1 MQLARSLSG
10 QRGQALIESVVFLPL
25 FLLVLFGI
33 IWIVQISVLSERAQ
47 IAVRYSG
54 LISNESSPYTAYSIY
69 AVYNNIGTLTQVEPA
84 TCATP
89 SSDAFLNNNSTGA
102 FPGPQA
108 APFWWPDSGTSS
120 GACTSGTAPITGG
133 SLGAP
138 LLLTHTTA
146 SVAATKAIPLFIQG
160 AIGPFS
166 TLSAAQNFVNTPD
179 IATTFKCYP
188 DLQAAVSASLVGEK
202 AASGGSIT
210 LPLPDFNPSNPL
222 PLSGTC

>member
-1 MQLARSLSG
+1 MAG
-10 QRGQALIESVVFLPL
+10 
-25 FLLVLFGI
+25 
-33 IWIVQISVLSERAQ
+33 
-47 IAVRYSG
+47 
-54 LISNESSPYTAYSIY
+54 
-69 AVYNNIGTLTQVEPA
+69 
-84 TCATP
+84 
-89 SSDAFLNNNSTGA
+89 
-102 FPGPQA
+102 
-108 APFWWPDSGTSS
+108 SGTST

-188 DLQAAVSASLVGEK
+188 DCRRLFRPPRRRANHERRIGYATAAGLQPLESAVAQRYLLG
-202 AASGGSIT
+202 
-210 LPLPDFNPSNPL
+210 
-222 PLSGTC
+222 